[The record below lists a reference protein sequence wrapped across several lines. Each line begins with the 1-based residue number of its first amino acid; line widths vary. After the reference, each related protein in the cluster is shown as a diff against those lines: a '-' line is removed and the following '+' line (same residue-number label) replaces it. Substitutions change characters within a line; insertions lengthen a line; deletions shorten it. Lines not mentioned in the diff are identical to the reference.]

1 MPIIATIL
9 GIASAV
15 AGTVSQFKQ
24 QGIEQNALNEQNTIA
39 KQELADKQ
47 QVFNQDEAFYT
58 PYTKSGSPFLQNIQS
73 AAAGQAAQQGNNA
86 AGTFRQQ
93 ADQSGLGY
101 GPSGARAAGLA
112 GIGASQAASG
122 ASNYLQ
128 NLLANEQIKFQA
140 QQGLNAAGTL
150 AGSPQNQ
157 PNVGT
162 TLPPANGFS
171 SLGALGQ
178 TINSA
183 TSGSGGPTG
192 GIPQAVPG
200 DTSGINIINGAI
212 MGGTPTVQG
221 WGFPT

>member
-1 MPIIATIL
+1 MPIISTIL
-9 GIASAV
+9 GIAAVAASA

-24 QGIEQNALNEQNTIA
+24 QGTQQQALKDQNAIA
-39 KQELADKQ
+39 QQEMADKQ

-101 GPSGARAAGLA
+101 GPSGSRASGLA
-112 GIGASQAASG
+112 AIGASQAQSG
-122 ASNYLQ
+122 ATNYLQ
-128 NLLANEQIKFQA
+128 NLLNNEAIKFQA
-140 QQGLNAAGTL
+140 QQGLNAAGTM
-150 AGSPQNQ
+150 AGSTQNQ

-183 TSGSGGPTG
+183 TSSTPNTNVGQLPTSL
-192 GIPQAVPG
+192 PPG
-200 DTSGINIINGAI
+200 LVNLPPS
-212 MGGTPTVQG
+212 TPTVQG
-221 WGFPT
+221 WGFPA